1 MELRHLRYF
10 VAVAEELSFTRAAER
25 LHIGQPPL
33 SMQIR
38 DLEAELGVLLFERTR
53 RKVMLTQAGARFLV
67 RARSIL
73 SAAVEASEEM
83 RRVASGEAGELRIGF
98 TSSLP
103 YTNTLPDV
111 LYAYRRRY
119 PGVHLQLREMFSA
132 EQFDAI
138 ARGSLDI
145 GLVRTGAPSGQGGIA
160 VREIGRDPLR
170 IVINAAHPLAGA
182 AAVHFAD
189 LRDEDF
195 ITFPT
200 DAGTGLPMIL
210 RGLCRAAGFEPRV
223 VQLAREATTQIGL
236 VAAGLGLALLPAP
249 LECVRIPRVRYL
261 PIAGD
266 GAFFPV
272 AVAHQDGE
280 PSPLLRG
287 FLNVL
292 DEVTGAAGG
301 ALQEYPSSTP
311 QFLPS
316 GDLP

>member
-25 LHIGQPPL
+25 MHIGQPPL

-38 DLEAELGVLLFERTR
+38 DLESELGVLLFERTR
-53 RKVMLTQAGARFLV
+53 RKVTLTQAGARLLV
-67 RARSIL
+67 RARNIL
-73 SAAVEASEEM
+73 AAATEASEEM
-83 RRVASGEAGELRIGF
+83 RRVAGGEVGELRIGF

-111 LYAYRRRY
+111 LYAYRRRF
-119 PGVHLQLREMFSA
+119 PGVHLQLREMFSV
-132 EQFDAI
+132 EQFDAL
-138 ARGSLDI
+138 ARGGLDI
-145 GLVRTGAPSGQGGIA
+145 GLVRSGVPNAPSGIA

-170 IVINAAHPLAGA
+170 IVINAAHALAGEPA
-182 AAVHFAD
+182 LNFAD
-189 LRDEDF
+189 LSNEDF
-195 ITFPT
+195 ITFPN

-210 RGLCRAAGFEPRV
+210 RALCRAAGFEPRV

-249 LECVRIPRVRYL
+249 MECVRIPRVRYL

-266 GAFFPV
+266 GAYFPV
-272 AVAHQDGE
+272 AVAHPEGE
-280 PSPLLRG
+280 GSPLLRG

-301 ALQEYPSSTP
+301 ALQEYPSLSP
-311 QFLPS
+311 LFLPS
-316 GDLP
+316 GDSP

>member
-1 MELRHLRYF
+1 
-10 VAVAEELSFTRAAER
+10 
-25 LHIGQPPL
+25 
-33 SMQIR
+33 
-38 DLEAELGVLLFERTR
+38 
-53 RKVMLTQAGARFLV
+53 
-67 RARSIL
+67 
-73 SAAVEASEEM
+73 M

-119 PGVHLQLREMFSA
+119 PNVHLQLREMFSA

-145 GLVRTGAPSGQGGIA
+145 GLVRSGTRSGIA

-170 IVINAAHPLAGA
+170 IVINAAHPLG
-182 AAVHFAD
+182 
-189 LRDEDF
+189 
-195 ITFPT
+195 
-200 DAGTGLPMIL
+200 
-210 RGLCRAAGFEPRV
+210 AAGFEPRV

-287 FLNVL
+287 FLKVL

-311 QFLPS
+311 QFSTS